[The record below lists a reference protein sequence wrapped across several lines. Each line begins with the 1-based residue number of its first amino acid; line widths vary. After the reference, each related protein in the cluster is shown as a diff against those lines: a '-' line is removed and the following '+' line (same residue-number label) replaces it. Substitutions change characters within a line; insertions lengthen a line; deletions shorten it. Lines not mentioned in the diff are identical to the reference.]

1 MISNMDKERNI
12 GLMVL
17 NMKEPINS
25 ERKTAMANS
34 SGPIN
39 LLIVVHSLTIIFT
52 DMEST
57 DGLIT
62 ESTQETGSITKCM
75 EQVYSLGPMEENM
88 KETTTMIRNKDMV
101 FSHGRMDVNMM
112 VSG

>member
-1 MISNMDKERNI
+1 MINNMDKERNT

-17 NMKEPINS
+17 NMKEPINL
-25 ERKTAMANS
+25 ERKTDMDNS
-34 SGPIN
+34 FGLTN
-39 LLIVVHSLTIIFT
+39 LLTVEHSSTIIFT
-52 DMEST
+52 VMEST
-57 DGLIT
+57 DGPII

-75 EQVYSLGPMEENM
+75 EQVYSPGPMEENM
-88 KETTTMIRNKDMV
+88 KVTTMMIRNKDMV